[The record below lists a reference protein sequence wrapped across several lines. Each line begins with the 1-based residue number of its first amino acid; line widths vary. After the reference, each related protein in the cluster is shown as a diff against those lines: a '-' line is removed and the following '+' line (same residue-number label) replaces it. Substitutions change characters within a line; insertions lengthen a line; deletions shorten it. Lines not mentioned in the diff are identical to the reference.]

1 MKFSPDRGSD
11 ISICTPQEVITFR
24 ENRGSGKEFNDR
36 QPMSPD
42 VAAKITAIHKVH
54 GFKFEENTIGL
65 LLKADFHLLFDY
77 NFRDGY
83 LFTFGPSVFPD
94 WLQTDTDIKLKIIE
108 YARMILEAYGWNV
121 IFSEDDAWYY
131 LNFAPLLALTPEEV
145 NAEIQQRVNN
155 LAGKALQVINAG
167 HVNRQERFTY
177 DELGLD
183 LEKIDAQDFLAVLD
197 KLTELLDP
205 KWEVT
210 DLRDFT
216 IRVNSKEN

>member
-83 LFTFGPSVFPD
+83 LFTFELPFSPD
-94 WLQTDTDIKLKIIE
+94 CF
-108 YARMILEAYGWNV
+108 R
-121 IFSEDDAWYY
+121 
-131 LNFAPLLALTPEEV
+131 P
-145 NAEIQQRVNN
+145 
-155 LAGKALQVINAG
+155 
-167 HVNRQERFTY
+167 
-177 DELGLD
+177 
-183 LEKIDAQDFLAVLD
+183 
-197 KLTELLDP
+197 DP
-205 KWEVT
+205 
-210 DLRDFT
+210 T
-216 IRVNSKEN
+216 I